1 MKSRRNLGI
10 LIILLFVLALG
21 MQALQGNSA
30 WINLGP
36 IPYEMKI
43 PRDLAGSITV
53 EDQSGDTDSE
63 FTQQAFKDGAKG
75 YVTLTYQSIDGE
87 ENWFMGA
94 YYFSESDYAK
104 VTNPD
109 EVPPYGFKVL
119 AKDGMVLSV
128 VGPQESIF
136 APGSIDGENFRVL
149 YDLLY
154 ERASYRLVK

>member
-10 LIILLFVLALG
+10 FIIFLFVLALG
-21 MQALQGNSA
+21 TQAFRGNSS
-30 WINLGP
+30 WVNLGP
-36 IPYEMKI
+36 IPYEMKV

-53 EDQSGDTDSE
+53 EDQSGDTDNE

-94 YYFSESDYAK
+94 YYFNESDYAK

-109 EVPPYGFKVL
+109 EVPPYGFNVL
-119 AKDGMVLSV
+119 TEDGMVLSV

-136 APGSIDGENFRVL
+136 APDTSDGKNMGIL

-154 ERASYRLVK
+154 EKASYRSKK